1 MSGDPFDE
9 FEVDPEDLR
18 KQFWGDADED
28 GAEEQ
33 RRQEQGPN
41 GQTEWPEPEPLTAR
55 EAESP
60 YPVDV
65 LPPILRDAVTE
76 YAQYGQQPLPL
87 IAASALASTS
97 LVTQGLAD
105 VARDEHLRGPTSLY
119 FNVVAVSGER
129 KTSAD
134 DWFKSAANDWVQAR
148 SRAMQPEIDSAK
160 AAMGAWTAECEGLRA
175 KIKSASGKA
184 DTGKNLSVEQLR
196 KALFALERNKPAE
209 VVAPYLFYED
219 VNNPALA
226 GELSKAWPSASLWTD
241 EGGLVVGGHGMSD
254 DQAMS
259 FLALLNRLWDGKTYV
274 RDRVTTR
281 RVQLRGRRFAVSLM
295 TQPVV
300 MERLLNLAGGASRG
314 MGFIARFL
322 IAWPA
327 SKIGRRLYRPPIEN
341 MPATERLRQRLRELL
356 DMPLPLD
363 PDASPEEKMVLAPPV
378 LHLTAR
384 ARRLWQHCH
393 DRVEHELGKDGRYVD
408 VADIGAKVA
417 ENTARLAGN
426 FHVLKYGPAGEID
439 SKTVYRAFVVVVW
452 HLDEARR
459 VLAAFDKPQSVSDAE
474 LVVEWLLR
482 QPDAPISPRDIL
494 RTGPRLLRGNVQR
507 RDTAIAILIACNIL
521 LPAPRAVLGR
531 GAKDY
536 ILNPRLRAQS

>member
-87 IAASALASTS
+87 IAASALASAS

-105 VARDEHLRGPTSLY
+105 VTRDEHLRGPTSLY

-160 AAMGAWTAECEGLRA
+160 AAMGAWTAECEGLRT

-184 DTGKNLSVEQLR
+184 
-196 KALFALERNKPAE
+196 
-209 VVAPYLFYED
+209 
-219 VNNPALA
+219 
-226 GELSKAWPSASLWTD
+226 
-241 EGGLVVGGHGMSD
+241 
-254 DQAMS
+254 
-259 FLALLNRLWDGKTYV
+259 
-274 RDRVTTR
+274 VT
-281 RVQLRGRRFAVSLM
+281 A
-295 TQPVV
+295 
-300 MERLLNLAGGASRG
+300 
-314 MGFIARFL
+314 
-322 IAWPA
+322 
-327 SKIGRRLYRPPIEN
+327 KIFR
-341 MPATERLRQRLRELL
+341 
-356 DMPLPLD
+356 
-363 PDASPEEKMVLAPPV
+363 
-378 LHLTAR
+378 
-384 ARRLWQHCH
+384 
-393 DRVEHELGKDGRYVD
+393 
-408 VADIGAKVA
+408 
-417 ENTARLAGN
+417 
-426 FHVLKYGPAGEID
+426 
-439 SKTVYRAFVVVVW
+439 
-452 HLDEARR
+452 
-459 VLAAFDKPQSVSDAE
+459 
-474 LVVEWLLR
+474 
-482 QPDAPISPRDIL
+482 
-494 RTGPRLLRGNVQR
+494 
-507 RDTAIAILIACNIL
+507 
-521 LPAPRAVLGR
+521 
-531 GAKDY
+531 
-536 ILNPRLRAQS
+536 